1 MNNYSHN
8 SNQKTEQLNTLN
20 SFDSNSENTDLMLGE
35 LLIFMKYSKINQEK
49 TRLCL
54 KKELNNSNMNPNNM
68 YYQNRQMKP
77 TSKISSLSLL
87 SSFLVDQ
94 NRNLKDHFVKKIPEA
109 SHVADNSNVSDHK
122 AFGLINTDC
131 YQENGNTNTGIDDS
145 NRKSPTISFNNNNK
159 KVKECKTEIM
169 NDNNSSLMD
178 KKLREDTSGNKIS
191 KFELKIFLNQKPK
204 LSWGERLFYIK
215 QYDKNLVQGHPELF
229 YTKNYPIY
237 SKQDQILIINKTI
250 FPLIINLTK
259 GITKNIDYNLYQNAY
274 KSCQRGLI
282 EWFRRKN
289 YKNHT
294 RYSRDKMEFHPNSFY
309 HNHL

>member
-68 YYQNRQMKP
+68 YYQNRQVKP

-94 NRNLKDHFVKKIPEA
+94 NKNLKDHFVKKIPEP

-215 QYDKNLVQGHPELF
+215 QYDQNLVQGHPELF